1 MKLDISTLGGLILC
15 ATLIIFGIM
24 EGGQLINFYNL
35 PSVLIVGL
43 GSPAAVAICYP
54 MNVFV
59 NMFKVTKQAVTY
71 QPRDTKEILRTL
83 QEMSNRARRE
93 GTLALEE
100 FIDSLEDDFF
110 SRGVQLVVDGHEPSS
125 IEDLLFNEIDKIKER
140 HEEGIGMWENMAL
153 LSPAFGMIGTL
164 IGLVNMLQQL
174 DDPTTIGPSMAVAIL
189 TTLYGS
195 LMANVVALPISKKL
209 KYRSDQE
216 IQEKELI
223 AQGLLSILV
232 RETPRFL
239 IDRLN
244 TQLAPTQRLEQI
256 S

>member
-1 MKLDISTLGGLILC
+1 
-15 ATLIIFGIM
+15 
-24 EGGQLINFYNL
+24 
-35 PSVLIVGL
+35 
-43 GSPAAVAICYP
+43 
-54 MNVFV
+54 
-59 NMFKVTKQAVTY
+59 
-71 QPRDTKEILRTL
+71 
-83 QEMSNRARRE
+83 
-93 GTLALEE
+93 
-100 FIDSLEDDFF
+100 
-110 SRGVQLVVDGHEPSS
+110 
-125 IEDLLFNEIDKIKER
+125 
-140 HEEGIGMWENMAL
+140 
-153 LSPAFGMIGTL
+153 
-164 IGLVNMLQQL
+164 MLQQL

-223 AQGLLSILV
+223 SQGLLSILV